1 MRSLLLRIFLSFWLI
16 IGITIGAA
24 SLGGYW
30 YAERVRAAFEQIQ
43 HGDALVEAG
52 AALENDGKEGLVRWL
67 RQQPKNTANLIL
79 VLDRNGQ
86 DILGR
91 RVPSVIGSMVE
102 RHGRH
107 NRPGDWARGEPRNL
121 RWARPLTLLVAP
133 DGELFT
139 VVVVP
144 PRKPPFATAGFPVRG
159 LLLALAL
166 VVSAAVSYVLA
177 RAITSPVRRLRDATV
192 SLSEG
197 NLHERVG
204 LPLGKRRDELGRLAR
219 DFDLM
224 AEKLQKSARQQ
235 TELSRNI
242 SHELRSPLSRMRV
255 ALELERQKS
264 GVSANLERID
274 DEIERLDLLIGQ
286 IMSYSRMDS
295 GDLVQA
301 ERYDLAD
308 LVAEVVENVNYECK
322 ARGSNGVTV
331 SAENIASTRVL
342 GYRDA
347 MTSAIENILRNAVR
361 HSPPGA
367 TVSLR
372 VSRGDDGRLVIEISD
387 KGSGVDEAELPL
399 LFDAFYRTRSA
410 AKTPGE
416 RGTGLGLAIAAR
428 AVARNNGNI
437 VAQNGDGGGLVV
449 TIRIP
454 DGPAAGQP

>member
-52 AALENDGKEGLVRWL
+52 AALENDGKDGLVRWL
-67 RQQPKNTANLIL
+67 QRQPKNTANLML
-79 VLDRNGQ
+79 VLDQNSQ

-91 RVPSVIGSMVE
+91 KVPSVIGSMVE

-107 NRPGDWARGEPRNL
+107 NRPGDWPRGEPRNL
-121 RWARPLTLLVAP
+121 RWARPLTQLVAP

-144 PRKPPFATAGFPVRG
+144 PRFATAGFPVRG

-192 SLSEG
+192 SLAEG
-197 NLHERVG
+197 NLYERVG

-224 AEKLQKSARQQ
+224 AEKLQKSARLQ

-264 GVSANLERID
+264 GASANLERID

-301 ERYDLAD
+301 ERYELAD
-308 LVAEVVENVNYECK
+308 LVDEIVENVNYECK

-331 SAENIASTRVL
+331 SAENIASTTVL
-342 GYRDA
+342 GSRDA
-347 MTSAIENILRNAVR
+347 MTSAIENVLRNAVR

-372 VSRGDDGRLVIEISD
+372 VSRRDDGRLAIEISD
-387 KGSGVDEAELPL
+387 KGSGVDKAELPL

-410 AKTPGE
+410 TQAPGE
-416 RGTGLGLAIAAR
+416 GGTGLGLAIAAR
-428 AVARNNGNI
+428 AVARNNGSI
-437 VAQNGDGGGLVV
+437 VARNADSGGLVV
-449 TIRIP
+449 TITIP
-454 DGPAAGQP
+454 EGPPTIQP